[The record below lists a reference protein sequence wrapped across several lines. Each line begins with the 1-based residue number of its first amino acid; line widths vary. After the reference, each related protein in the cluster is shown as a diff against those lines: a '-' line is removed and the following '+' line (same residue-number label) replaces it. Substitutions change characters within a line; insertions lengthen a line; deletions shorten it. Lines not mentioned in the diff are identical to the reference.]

1 MSSSDYDRPSHNTAL
16 PFGLYAEIYDVL
28 YQEKNYAAEAA
39 FIIELVRRFL
49 PETSAQKRILD
60 LACGTGRLA
69 FELASMGVDVAGS
82 DVSDQMIAVARKS
95 AAAKSVRIPF
105 HVESF
110 QKCSN
115 IDGTYDAVL
124 AMFASL
130 GYLLTRNE
138 LLDALAG
145 IRGLLE
151 PGGLFIFDV
160 WNGLAVIRN
169 YSPVRVKRV
178 AGLRSNILRI
188 SHTSID
194 EIEQISTV
202 EFDFVV
208 FRGAAE
214 PVEFSEKHLVR
225 FFFPREIVEILTES
239 GFEVVLRCP
248 FLDASRLLEP
258 RDWNA
263 TFVARKR

>member
-1 MSSSDYDRPSHNTAL
+1 MSSSEFDRACQATEL

-28 YQEKNYAAEAA
+28 YQDKNYAAEAA
-39 FIIELVRRFL
+39 FVIELIRQFL
-49 PETSAQKRILD
+49 PEPSTRKRVLD

-69 FELASMGVDVAGS
+69 FELASMGLDVAGG

-95 AAAKSVRIPF
+95 AAAKSVTIPF

-110 QKCSN
+110 QKCRN
-115 IDGTYDAVL
+115 IGGTYDAVL

-138 LLDALAG
+138 LTDALSG

-160 WNGLAVIRN
+160 WNGLAVIRD
-169 YSPVRVKRV
+169 YSPVRVKRA
-178 AGLRSNILRI
+178 AGSRSNVIRI
-188 SHTSID
+188 SRTSID

-208 FRGAAE
+208 FHGSAE
-214 PVEFSEKHLVR
+214 PIEFSEKHLVR

-239 GFEVVLRCP
+239 GFEVLLQCP
-248 FLDASRLLEP
+248 FLDASRSLEP